1 MRIENQRIVIIHT
14 LSWTQVQ
21 DNNMYIIWPNN
32 AEIGLSPTFQVILAN
47 TGDPQASHLAS
58 KLSETGA
65 KVVLNIA
72 VQTNNLPIKQL
83 LVRVFHGAFSFT
95 GDPHSWPC

>member
-1 MRIENQRIVIIHT
+1 
-14 LSWTQVQ
+14 
-21 DNNMYIIWPNN
+21 MYIIWPNN
-32 AEIGLSPTFQVILAN
+32 AEIGLSLTFQVILAN

-72 VQTNNLPIKQL
+72 VQTNNLPIKQHWFALFMEPL
-83 LVRVFHGAFSFT
+83 LFS